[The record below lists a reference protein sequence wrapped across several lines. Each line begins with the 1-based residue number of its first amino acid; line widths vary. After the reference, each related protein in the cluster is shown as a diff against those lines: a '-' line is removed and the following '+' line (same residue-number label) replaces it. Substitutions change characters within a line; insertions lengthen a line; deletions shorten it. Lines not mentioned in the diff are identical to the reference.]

1 MDHECLV
8 IYNNIYKKVILN
20 SSIQFGIIHEK
31 ILELFNLII
40 YNIEYCNIK
49 INNKEYIIGKD
60 NCLFNNHLSDLLLG
74 IDNIEI
80 QFNIFDRKRD
90 ENGYVIKENE
100 IIDNYYKWYQE
111 YENNNYRNYINQH
124 ENVMF
129 NQYETNQ
136 IQNNT
141 FFNNLLSNI
150 TSSLQD
156 QINNLENNQIN
167 TEVNVSTIDSSI
179 DLETEI
185 NEIIEVNEENK
196 ETEEN
201 ELNIDCSIEDNYLDI
216 QSNNDLHVEDSDE
229 DQQPNNQ
236 DTININ
242 NINYNNLDLNTSDDY
257 LEVNTLTNEYINII
271 RNTISDTFDTF
282 QNHNDLNINNNNF
295 DENIIIALTKEDF
308 DELEIIGEDE
318 NIQDEKC
325 NICLTELDKDNKI
338 IKLKCGHFFDYECI
352 ENWLRKHSNKCPT
365 CRIEIAKGEPINL

>member
-8 IYNNIYKKVILN
+8 IYNDKNKKIIVN
-20 SSIQFGIIHEK
+20 STIQFGIIHEK
-31 ILELFNLII
+31 ILQLFNLII
-40 YNIEYCNIK
+40 YNIEFCIIK
-49 INNKEYIIGKD
+49 INNTEYIIGKD

-80 QFNIFDRKRD
+80 EFNIFDRKRD
-90 ENGYVIKENE
+90 QNGHVIKKNE

-124 ENVMF
+124 QHVMF

-150 TSSLQD
+150 TSSLQN
-156 QINNLENNQIN
+156 QINDLENNQNNAQDNI
-167 TEVNVSTIDSSI
+167 STLNSSI
-179 DLETEI
+179 DLNIET
-185 NEIIEVNEENK
+185 NEENIINLHQDSHLDIHSDINI
-196 ETEEN
+196 EELDEN
-201 ELNIDCSIEDNYLDI
+201 E
-216 QSNNDLHVEDSDE
+216 
-229 DQQPNNQ
+229 QPNNQ
-236 DTININ
+236 GTINID
-242 NINYNNLDLNTSDDY
+242 NIVYNNLDSNITNDF

-271 RNTISDTFDTF
+271 RNTISDTFESF
-282 QNHNDLNINNNNF
+282 QNQNEMNININNDDFNQ
-295 DENIIIALTKEDF
+295 NIIVALTKEEF
-308 DELEIIGEDE
+308 DELDIIEENE

-325 NICLTELDKDNKI
+325 NICLSELNKENKI
-338 IKLKCGHFFDYECI
+338 IKLKCGHFFDNECI